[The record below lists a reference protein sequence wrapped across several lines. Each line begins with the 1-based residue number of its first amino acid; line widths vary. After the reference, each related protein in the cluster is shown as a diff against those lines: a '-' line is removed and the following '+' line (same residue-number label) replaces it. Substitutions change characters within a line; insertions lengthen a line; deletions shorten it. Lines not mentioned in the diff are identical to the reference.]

1 MAIGKLYQSIDNEL
15 IAEVSYQFQ
24 HEEAQRWWG
33 ELTLVDYVRIK
44 DGTGYII
51 ELEDGRKARCALKKR
66 VNRAVTS
73 LPPRYVYH
81 FSGTTKFGQEEEQGE
96 G

>member
-1 MAIGKLYQSIDNEL
+1 VATGKLLQSLDEKL
-15 IAEVSYQFQ
+15 ITLVNYQFQ
-24 HEEAQRWWG
+24 HDENKQWWG

-44 DGTGYII
+44 DGSGYIL
-51 ELEDGRKARCALKKR
+51 ELEDGRRGRTALKKR

-81 FSGTTKFGQEEEQGE
+81 FSGSGE
-96 G
+96 FDY